1 MGGIH
6 RVRWRVIAGGFGILF
21 VLLFLGSP
29 LFGGEQR
36 ALIVLMTDF
45 GEKDYYVGA
54 LKGVIHTLAPDAR
67 IEDLTHEV
75 TPYDIREGA
84 VTLRNA
90 ALLYPGGTI
99 FCAVVDPGVGTE
111 RKAIAGRTPD
121 GKYFVGPDNGLLSL
135 AIAAHGG
142 GEVREITNPEWFR
155 EGKPSTT
162 FHGRDIFAPV
172 AARLAAGW
180 NFSEIGARRQ
190 NFIRLPYTPPA
201 LERGALV
208 GEIERIDRYGN
219 LVSNIPV
226 TLLQALGLGVGDSIM
241 VTIGT
246 QHFTAPFV
254 STYGA
259 VPSGTVLCLAES
271 QGRIECAVNRG
282 NLADRLRC
290 SAGTPLRI
298 TAAREKQSPGEKEE

>member
-1 MGGIH
+1 MRGK
-6 RVRWRVIAGGFGILF
+6 RWVRGMVIAGWCGIVFALF
-21 VLLFLGSP
+21 VPESP
-29 LFGGEQR
+29 ILAGER
-36 ALIVLMTDF
+36 RPLIVLMTDF

-111 RKAIAGRTPD
+111 RKAIAARTPD
-121 GKYFVGPDNGLLSL
+121 GKFFVGPDNGLLSL

-142 GEVREITNPEWFR
+142 GEVREITNPAWFR

-162 FHGRDIFAPV
+162 FHARDIFAPV

-180 NFSEIGARRQ
+180 NFAELGPPRRD
-190 NFIRLPYTPPA
+190 FIRLPYTPPA
-201 LERGALV
+201 LEQGALV

-219 LVSNIPV
+219 IVSNIPV
-226 TLLQALGLGVGDSIM
+226 TFLHVLGVEVGDPIA
-241 VTIGT
+241 VTIGA

-259 VPSGTVLCLAES
+259 VPAGTILCLPES
-271 QGRIECAVNRG
+271 RGRIECAVNRG